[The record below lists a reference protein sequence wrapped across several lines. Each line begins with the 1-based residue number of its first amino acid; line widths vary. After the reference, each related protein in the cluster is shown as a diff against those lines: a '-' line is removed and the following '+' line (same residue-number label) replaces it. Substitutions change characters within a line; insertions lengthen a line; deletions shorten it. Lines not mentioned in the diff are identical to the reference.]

1 MKTEKMVSKSSMK
14 HSEQIAQTMT
24 ENKAQCFSV
33 KTPFQKNQVSVPFQ
47 GYNYFGSKPKW
58 DE

>member
-1 MKTEKMVSKSSMK
+1 MKTEKMARENDLKLTDKMV
-14 HSEQIAQTMT
+14 QTMT
-24 ENKAQCFSV
+24 ENQVQHFSV
-33 KTPFQKNQVSVPFQ
+33 KTPYQKNQVSVPFQ